1 MSKEPTVSVREL
13 LEELNYGKGLT
24 LPESQRKV
32 TNDTIVR
39 VMTYL
44 KAKKASK
51 PKKIRNPSTPSKL
64 YTLQEW
70 EALWCGPLNVQLM
83 DTWATEKVLC
93 KRQLAQLIEEF
104 RTEMMAKNKMYADF
118 KAAFQVYL
126 TKGYLSKRIDQ
137 VKLAPGEGNKWGNVQ
152 TTRGASL

>member
-1 MSKEPTVSVREL
+1 MSKKPSVSVNEL
-13 LEELNYGKGLT
+13 LHELEHGRGLELT
-24 LPESQRKV
+24 PANRIRAAQIINGLVSAVVE
-32 TNDTIVR
+32 
-39 VMTYL
+39 
-44 KAKKASK
+44 KKLAT
-51 PKKIRNPSTPSKL
+51 PKKIRNTSTKAQL

-70 EALWCGPLNVQLM
+70 EKLWCGPLNVQLM

-126 TKGYLSKRIDQ
+126 TKGYLSKTIDQ
-137 VKLAPGEGNKWGNVQ
+137 VKAKPGENSRWGNVA
-152 TTRGASL
+152 TTRGATL